1 MRKSLSIAIGTLA
14 AITSAALIAVA
25 ATGPA
30 HADAASARTELALSV
45 RLLKAGNY
53 SAARSH
59 AQAAIKADPSWGL
72 AHAMLA
78 RSFLAIGDGVAAEG
92 ELGRAR
98 DAGFDPARAHQ
109 LYAHAWLLQG
119 DANRALTEAAK
130 ASAPY
135 SGYAIRIGARALAAQ
150 GDVAG
155 AQAALGTLLAD
166 APKDSFAWSDLGR
179 IKYQAGDI
187 AGAIESA
194 QRAVDLDADNVE
206 AITLR
211 GELVRGQYG
220 LIAALPWFEKA
231 LGHDAY
237 YHPALIEYAA
247 TLGDVGRYTDMLA
260 ATRKALAARP
270 DSPQALYLQAV
281 LAARAG
287 KDDLARTLLTRTG
300 GQLNAMPGARLLS
313 GTLAYEAGAY
323 QQAIDDWRV
332 LVGQQPTNITARR
345 LLGAALLRSGD
356 PQGALD
362 VLRPVA
368 LRADA
373 DSYTLALVAR
383 AFEQTGERDWAAK
396 YLDRSALPSAV
407 GSAPFGIDDG
417 LSALNDAASAAPAE
431 PVAQLTL
438 IRGLIE
444 AGDTA
449 AALAKAQA
457 LVRLTPGAPP
467 AYLALGDT
475 LMAVNRY
482 GDAADAYRHAA
493 DLRFDEPTLLRV
505 VDALD
510 HANRHAEAG
519 KVLALFASQN
529 PQNITARR
537 LIGHW
542 QIAAQD
548 WDAAIDT
555 LEELRG
561 RIGDRDTALL
571 AELSYAYT
579 GAGDADTGT
588 IYGKAAYALAPMNP
602 AASDAYGWALYQ
614 QGKSEPALQLLEKAA
629 SIAPGRADLRW
640 HLGQAYADLDR
651 TAEAATQIRAALAD
665 PAFGDRVAAAAA
677 LKALG

>member
-14 AITSAALIAVA
+14 AMTSAALIAVA
-25 ATGPA
+25 ATGTA

-130 ASAPY
+130 AGAPY

-220 LIAALPWFEKA
+220 LIAALPWFENA

-260 ATRKALAARP
+260 ATRRALAARP
-270 DSPQALYLQAV
+270 GSPQALYLQAV

-287 KDDLARTLLTRTG
+287 KDDLARTLLARTG

-313 GTLAYEAGAY
+313 GTLAYKAGAY
-323 QQAIDDWRV
+323 QQAIDDWRG

-345 LLGAALLRSGD
+345 LLGTALLRSGD

-383 AFEQTGERDWAAK
+383 AFEQTGQRDWAAT
-396 YLDRSALPSAV
+396 YLDRSAMPNSV

-417 LSALNDAASAAPAE
+417 VSVLSDAASAAPAE
-431 PVAQLTL
+431 PVAQLAL

-444 AGDTA
+444 AGDTG

-475 LMAVNRY
+475 LMAMNHY

-510 HANRHAEAG
+510 HAGWHAEAG

-561 RIGDRDTALL
+561 RIGDRDAALL

-579 GAGDADTGT
+579 GDGDADTGMV
-588 IYGKAAYALAPMNP
+588 YGKAAYTLAPMNP

-665 PAFGDRVAAAAA
+665 PGFGDRVAAAAA

>member
-30 HADAASARTELALSV
+30 HADAATARTELALSV

-130 ASAPY
+130 AGAPY

-220 LIAALPWFEKA
+220 LIAALPWFENA

-287 KDDLARTLLTRTG
+287 KDDLARTLLARTG

-313 GTLAYEAGAY
+313 GTLAYKAGAY

-542 QIAAQD
+542 QIAARD

>member
-14 AITSAALIAVA
+14 AMTSAALIAAA

-30 HADAASARTELALSV
+30 HADAATARTELALSA

-98 DAGFDPARAHQ
+98 DNGFDPARAHQ

-119 DANRALTEAAK
+119 DANRALAEAAK
-130 ASAPY
+130 AGAPY
-135 SGYAIRIGARALAAQ
+135 AGYAIRIGARALAAQ

-155 AQAALGTLLAD
+155 AQAALGTVLAD

-187 AGAIESA
+187 AGAIEAA
-194 QRAVDLDADNVE
+194 QRAVDLDANNVE

-220 LIAALPWFEKA
+220 LVAALPWFEKA

-287 KDDLARTLLTRTG
+287 KDDLARTLLARTG
-300 GQLNAMPGARLLS
+300 GHLDAMPGARLLS
-313 GTLAYEAGAY
+313 GTLAYKAGAY

-345 LLGAALLRSGD
+345 LLGTALLRSGD
-356 PQGALD
+356 PQGALE

-396 YLDRSALPSAV
+396 YLDRSAMPSAV

-417 LSALNDAASAAPAE
+417 LSALSDAASTAPAE
-431 PVAQLTL
+431 PVAQLAL

-444 AGDTA
+444 AGDGG

-505 VDALD
+505 VDALE
-510 HANRHAEAG
+510 HANRRAEAG

-555 LEELRG
+555 LEDLRG
-561 RIGDRDTALL
+561 RIGDRDAALL

-579 GAGDADTGT
+579 GAGDADTGMV
-588 IYGKAAYALAPMNP
+588 YGKAAYALAPMNP
-602 AASDAYGWALYQ
+602 ATSDAYGWALYQ
-614 QGKSEPALQLLEKAA
+614 QGKSVPALQLLEKAA

-651 TAEAATQIRAALAD
+651 TAEAATQMRAALAD
-665 PAFGDRVAAAAA
+665 PHFTDRIAATAA

>member
-30 HADAASARTELALSV
+30 HADAATARTELALSV

-130 ASAPY
+130 AGAPY

-220 LIAALPWFEKA
+220 LIAALPWFENA

-287 KDDLARTLLTRTG
+287 KDDLARTLLARTG
-300 GQLNAMPGARLLS
+300 RQLNAMPGARLLS
-313 GTLAYEAGAY
+313 GTLAYKAGAY

-542 QIAAQD
+542 QIAARD

-561 RIGDRDTALL
+561 RIGDRDAALL

-665 PAFGDRVAAAAA
+665 PAFGDRAAATAA

>member
-30 HADAASARTELALSV
+30 HADAATARTELALSV

-130 ASAPY
+130 AGAPY

-155 AQAALGTLLAD
+155 AQAALSTLLAD

-220 LIAALPWFEKA
+220 LIAALPWFENA

-270 DSPQALYLQAV
+270 GSPQALYLQAV

-287 KDDLARTLLTRTG
+287 KDDLARTLLARTG

-313 GTLAYEAGAY
+313 GTLAYKAGAY

>member
-30 HADAASARTELALSV
+30 HADAATARTELALSV

-130 ASAPY
+130 AGAPY

-155 AQAALGTLLAD
+155 AQAALSTLLAD

-220 LIAALPWFEKA
+220 LIAALPWFENA

-287 KDDLARTLLTRTG
+287 KDDLARTLLARTG

-313 GTLAYEAGAY
+313 GTLAYKAGAY

-542 QIAAQD
+542 QIAARD

-561 RIGDRDTALL
+561 RIGDRDAALL

-665 PAFGDRVAAAAA
+665 PAFGDRAAATAA

>member
-1 MRKSLSIAIGTLA
+1 
-14 AITSAALIAVA
+14 
-25 ATGPA
+25 
-30 HADAASARTELALSV
+30 V

-130 ASAPY
+130 AGAPY

-155 AQAALGTLLAD
+155 AQAALSTLLAD

-220 LIAALPWFEKA
+220 LIAALPWFENA

-270 DSPQALYLQAV
+270 GSPQALYLQAV

-287 KDDLARTLLTRTG
+287 KDDLARTLLARTG

-313 GTLAYEAGAY
+313 GTLAYKAGAY

-529 PQNITARR
+529 PQNIAARR

>member
-14 AITSAALIAVA
+14 AMTSAALIAVA
-25 ATGPA
+25 ATGTA
-30 HADAASARTELALSV
+30 HADAATARTELALSV

-130 ASAPY
+130 AGAPY

-187 AGAIESA
+187 AGAIDAA

-220 LIAALPWFEKA
+220 LIAALPWFENA
-231 LGHDAY
+231 LAHDAY

-260 ATRKALAARP
+260 ATRRALAARP

-287 KDDLARTLLTRTG
+287 KDDLARTLLARTG

-313 GTLAYEAGAY
+313 GTLAYKAGAY

-396 YLDRSALPSAV
+396 YLDRSAMPSAV

-417 LSALNDAASAAPAE
+417 LSALSDAASAAPAE

-482 GDAADAYRHAA
+482 GDAADSYRHAA

-542 QIAAQD
+542 QIAARD

-561 RIGDRDTALL
+561 RIGDRDAALL

-588 IYGKAAYALAPMNP
+588 IYGKAAYALAPTNP

-614 QGKSEPALQLLEKAA
+614 QGKSDPALQLLEKAA

>member
-571 AELSYAYT
+571 AE
-579 GAGDADTGT
+579 
-588 IYGKAAYALAPMNP
+588 
-602 AASDAYGWALYQ
+602 
-614 QGKSEPALQLLEKAA
+614 
-629 SIAPGRADLRW
+629 
-640 HLGQAYADLDR
+640 
-651 TAEAATQIRAALAD
+651 
-665 PAFGDRVAAAAA
+665 
-677 LKALG
+677 

>member
-14 AITSAALIAVA
+14 AMTSAALIAVA

>member
-30 HADAASARTELALSV
+30 HADAATARTELALSV

-130 ASAPY
+130 AGAPY

-220 LIAALPWFEKA
+220 LIAALPWFENA

-313 GTLAYEAGAY
+313 GTLAYKAGAY

-482 GDAADAYRHAA
+482 GDAADSYRHAA

-542 QIAAQD
+542 QIAARD

-561 RIGDRDTALL
+561 RIGDRDAALL

>member
-30 HADAASARTELALSV
+30 HADAATARTELALSV

-130 ASAPY
+130 AGAPY

-155 AQAALGTLLAD
+155 AQAALSTLLAD

-220 LIAALPWFEKA
+220 LIAALPWFENA

-247 TLGDVGRYTDMLA
+247 TLGDVGRYTDMLP

-270 DSPQALYLQAV
+270 GSPQALYLQAV

-287 KDDLARTLLTRTG
+287 KDDLARTLLARTG

-313 GTLAYEAGAY
+313 GTLAYKAGAY

-368 LRADA
+368 LRN
-373 DSYTLALVAR
+373 SAR
-383 AFEQTGERDWAAK
+383 HNSRH
-396 YLDRSALPSAV
+396 S
-407 GSAPFGIDDG
+407 
-417 LSALNDAASAAPAE
+417 
-431 PVAQLTL
+431 
-438 IRGLIE
+438 
-444 AGDTA
+444 
-449 AALAKAQA
+449 
-457 LVRLTPGAPP
+457 PP
-467 AYLALGDT
+467 L
-475 LMAVNRY
+475 
-482 GDAADAYRHAA
+482 
-493 DLRFDEPTLLRV
+493 
-505 VDALD
+505 
-510 HANRHAEAG
+510 
-519 KVLALFASQN
+519 
-529 PQNITARR
+529 
-537 LIGHW
+537 
-542 QIAAQD
+542 
-548 WDAAIDT
+548 
-555 LEELRG
+555 
-561 RIGDRDTALL
+561 
-571 AELSYAYT
+571 
-579 GAGDADTGT
+579 
-588 IYGKAAYALAPMNP
+588 
-602 AASDAYGWALYQ
+602 
-614 QGKSEPALQLLEKAA
+614 
-629 SIAPGRADLRW
+629 
-640 HLGQAYADLDR
+640 
-651 TAEAATQIRAALAD
+651 
-665 PAFGDRVAAAAA
+665 
-677 LKALG
+677 

>member
-30 HADAASARTELALSV
+30 HADAATARTELALSV

-130 ASAPY
+130 AGAPY

-155 AQAALGTLLAD
+155 AQAALSTLLAD

-220 LIAALPWFEKA
+220 LIAALPWFENA

-270 DSPQALYLQAV
+270 GSPQALYLQAV

-287 KDDLARTLLTRTG
+287 KDDLARTLLARTG

-313 GTLAYEAGAY
+313 GTLAYKAGAY

-529 PQNITARR
+529 PQNIAARR

>member
-130 ASAPY
+130 AGAPY

-155 AQAALGTLLAD
+155 AQAALSTLLAD

-220 LIAALPWFEKA
+220 LIAALPWFENA

-270 DSPQALYLQAV
+270 GSPQALYLQAV

-287 KDDLARTLLTRTG
+287 KDDLARTLLARTG

-313 GTLAYEAGAY
+313 GTLAYKAGAY

>member
-14 AITSAALIAVA
+14 AMTSAALIAVA

-130 ASAPY
+130 AGAPY

-220 LIAALPWFEKA
+220 LIAALPWFENA
-231 LGHDAY
+231 LAHDAY

-313 GTLAYEAGAY
+313 GTLAYKAGAY

-665 PAFGDRVAAAAA
+665 PAFGDRAAAAAA

>member
-30 HADAASARTELALSV
+30 HADAATARTELALSV

-130 ASAPY
+130 AGAPY

-220 LIAALPWFEKA
+220 LIAALPWFENA

-287 KDDLARTLLTRTG
+287 KDDLARTLLARTG
-300 GQLNAMPGARLLS
+300 RQLNAMPGARLLS
-313 GTLAYEAGAY
+313 GTLAYKAGAY

>member
-30 HADAASARTELALSV
+30 HADAATARTELALSV

-130 ASAPY
+130 AGAPY

-155 AQAALGTLLAD
+155 AQAALSTLLAD

-220 LIAALPWFEKA
+220 LIAALPWFENA

-270 DSPQALYLQAV
+270 GSPQALYLQAV

-287 KDDLARTLLTRTG
+287 KDDLARTLLARTG

-313 GTLAYEAGAY
+313 GTLAYKAGAY

-482 GDAADAYRHAA
+482 CDAADAYRHAA

-529 PQNITARR
+529 PQNIAARR